1 VPFQIQG
8 TKCKV
13 LKMFGYIYKISKL
26 NIELNILLRCKK
38 QTFPVISLNASI
50 IICFFNEEP
59 HTLYRT
65 VFSVLDRTPS
75 NLLHE
80 ILLVDDNSDTGIT
93 NNYSHQ

>member
-1 VPFQIQG
+1 
-8 TKCKV
+8 
-13 LKMFGYIYKISKL
+13 MFGYINTILKL
-26 NIELNILLRCKK
+26 NIGLNILFRCKK

-50 IICFFNEEP
+50 IICFYNEEP

-80 ILLVDDNSDTGIT
+80 ILLVDDNSDAGISY
-93 NNYSHQ
+93 NYSHH